1 MELLFYERRH
11 SLQDLGTL
19 SATMLMPGF
28 PFVKLSLG
36 TSPPCSAKAALSLL
50 TCPGCMLSQALC
62 FASLFVITYALKWCL
77 FHLPMQWKVPTQKP
91 EYFTSLV
98 SHLPTS
104 LLLLSSVF
112 YKVLKYEHHSAKLF
126 VTINEDDLFCLLQCP
141 ALCFYWMPHE
151 NDLSV
156 HISIR
161 TLIIITSAVSE
172 NNHKQS

>member
-36 TSPPCSAKAALSLL
+36 TSPPCSAQAALSLL
-50 TCPGCMLSQALC
+50 TCPGCTFSQALC
-62 FASLFVITYALKWCL
+62 FASLFVITYALKWLL

-91 EYFTSLV
+91 ENFTSLV

-126 VTINEDDLFCLLQCP
+126 VTIKWRRPFLPFTTPCSLFLLDASWKWPFCP
-141 ALCFYWMPHE
+141 HFYPHT
-151 NDLSV
+151 D
-156 HISIR
+156 H
-161 TLIIITSAVSE
+161 
-172 NNHKQS
+172 NHFSSLWK